1 MASRKPK
8 PGKQQANREYA
19 QLLRMHDRLLGQMQK
34 IRDELVAP
42 LTIGLMRDIR
52 NRTGNAPQE
61 SMGEVVTQIE
71 EAIRALK
78 LFESELQA
86 GASAGGTDEFTV
98 DGISNLPAPLARF
111 LSERSQYPGFKYE
124 VIQDEVRGW
133 VIRWKEYT
141 HRGTVRGCGQFYER
155 PYAWLE
161 E

>member
-1 MASRKPK
+1 MASRSPK
-8 PGKQQANREYA
+8 PAKQASREYA
-19 QLLRMHDRLLGQMQK
+19 QLLRMHDRLVGHLQK

-42 LTIGLMRDIR
+42 LTTGLMRDIR
-52 NRTGNAPQE
+52 NRTGSAPQDAL
-61 SMGEVVTQIE
+61 GEVVTQVE

-86 GASAGGTDEFTV
+86 GMAAGGSNEFSV

-111 LSERSQYPGFKYE
+111 LSERTQFPGFKYE
-124 VIQDEVRGW
+124 VMQDEVRGW

-155 PYAWLE
+155 PYAWLDE
-161 E
+161 

>member
-1 MASRKPK
+1 MSSRKPR
-8 PGKQQANREYA
+8 PGKQASREYA
-19 QLLRMHDRLLGQMQK
+19 QLLRMHDRLLVQLQK
-34 IRDELVAP
+34 VRDELVAP
-42 LTIGLMRDIR
+42 LTVGLLRDIR

-61 SMGEVVTQIE
+61 SIGEVVTQVE

-78 LFESELQA
+78 LLESELHA
-86 GASAGGTDEFTV
+86 GMATGSGDEFTV

-111 LSERSQYPGFKYE
+111 LSERSQFPGFKYE

-141 HRGTVRGCGQFYER
+141 HRGTVRGSGQFYER